1 MTRPLNFQQIQAFKA
16 VMETGATTRAALA
29 LNTTQPSI
37 SRRLA
42 ELRSATG
49 FDLFDR
55 FNGRLRP
62 TREGLQLYQS
72 VRKHFAGLEKIESA
86 VQILRKSGTGVL
98 RIGSTPTLGAGLLP
112 EIISRFLRMNPG
124 AHVNLQTLGTP
135 QLLEHLRQ
143 DLVDLVL
150 TTGAI
155 DHDDIVSSRLM
166 RANAVCVIPKD
177 HELAHASHVALHT
190 LHAHRL
196 IVLNEADDIMLAM
209 RAALRKQR
217 YPDDIAVETNSS
229 ITICSLVAAGAGV
242 GIVNPFVAS
251 TFSDRLVIKELRP
264 RIAMQVV
271 LARSI
276 TLAPSLLNQ
285 RFIEL
290 LKSTLDP

>member
-16 VMETGATTRAALA
+16 VMETGATTRAALV

-49 FDLFDR
+49 LDLFDR

-112 EIISRFLRMNPG
+112 EIISRFLRTNPG
-124 AHVNLQTLGTP
+124 IHVQLQTLGTP

-143 DLVDLVL
+143 DLVDFVL

-155 DHDDIVSSRLM
+155 DHDDVVTSRLM
-166 RANAVCVIPKD
+166 RASAVCVIPKD
-177 HELAHASHVALHT
+177 HELALADHVSLHK

-196 IVLNEADDIMLAM
+196 IVLNDVDDIMIAM
-209 RAALRKQR
+209 RAALRNQR
-217 YPDDIAVETNSS
+217 YPDDIAIETNSS

-276 TLAPSLLNQ
+276 TLAPSLLTQ
-285 RFIEL
+285 RFIDL
-290 LKSTLDP
+290 LKSTLK

>member
-1 MTRPLNFQQIQAFKA
+1 MTRALNFQQIQAFKA
-16 VMETGATTRAALA
+16 VMETGTTTRAALV
-29 LNTTQPSI
+29 LNTTQPSV
-37 SRRLA
+37 SRRLS

-49 FDLFDR
+49 LDLFDR

-98 RIGSTPTLGAGLLP
+98 RIGATPTLGAGLLP
-112 EIISRFLRMNPG
+112 EIISRFLRMHPG
-124 AHVNLQTLGTP
+124 IHINVQTLGTP
-135 QLLEHLRQ
+135 QLLEYLRQ
-143 DLVDLVL
+143 DLVDFVL

-155 DHDDIVSSRLM
+155 EHDDIVSTRLM
-166 RANAVCVIPKD
+166 RASAVCIIPKD
-177 HELAHASHVALHT
+177 HELARVDHVALDR
-190 LHAHRL
+190 LHSHRL
-196 IVLNEADDIMLAM
+196 VVLNEADDIMIAM
-209 RAALRKQR
+209 RAALGKHRQ
-217 YPDDIAVETNSS
+217 PDDIVIETNSS

-276 TLAPSLLNQ
+276 TLAPSLLTQ

-290 LKSTLDP
+290 LKAAPG